1 MSTNRIIRHKSEK
14 FAIVSNEVMKENN
27 LSLKAK
33 GLYALVM
40 SLPDNWDF
48 TLRGICA
55 ISKENYTAINNAVKE
70 LIDAGYCTRQRIK
83 ENGKYVGCVYD
94 FFDSKND
101 APRLGFLNV
110 ENLNDNNINNSLN
123 NNINPTINNKPNNNI
138 KCVSDETHDTQED
151 GLTFNDFYKLYPLK
165 KSKQQAERA
174 WNKLS
179 LKDRKEAIA
188 ILPTYIADCAR
199 CRRNLKHPSTFL
211 NQRTWEDDFNGNG
224 RVRFYDSIEGEDER
238 KTKFKAWMRNNFP
251 EIENTALPLSFED
264 YMQLIDGGHVEDV
277 TNALTDIHNEIYK
290 YRRSDIAQVV
300 KAMLPKDEED

>member
-1 MSTNRIIRHKSEK
+1 MSTRIIRQKSK
-14 FAIVSNEVMKENN
+14 QYVTISNEVMRDKD

-40 SLPDNWDF
+40 SLPDDWDF
-48 TLRGICA
+48 TLKGICA
-55 ISKENYTAINNAVKE
+55 ISKENYTAVNSAIKE
-70 LIDAGYCTRQRIK
+70 LIDAGYCTREQAKADGRFT
-83 ENGKYVGCVYD
+83 GYD
-94 FFDSKND
+94 YIFYDSKNGS
-101 APRLGFLNV
+101 PCLGFLNT
-110 ENLNDNNINNSLN
+110 ENRNQYNINNSLN
-123 NNINPTINNKPNNNI
+123 NNINPTINNKTNNNI
-138 KCVSDETHDTQED
+138 KCVSDETHDTQEE

-179 LKDRKEAIA
+179 LKDKKEAVA

-211 NQRTWEDDFNGNG
+211 NQRTWEDDFSGNG
-224 RVRFYDSIEGEDER
+224 RVRFYDAIEGEDER